1 MKVGKENV
9 EKEIDY
15 FSSIRECLVVFKF
28 LSNLNMNI
36 RLHNESQPFQ
46 APKLQEK
53 TNPHLHGKE
62 DGEEAAAS
70 ISI

>member
-1 MKVGKENV
+1 
-9 EKEIDY
+9 
-15 FSSIRECLVVFKF
+15 
-28 LSNLNMNI
+28 MNI

-70 ISI
+70 IFN

>member
-1 MKVGKENV
+1 
-9 EKEIDY
+9 
-15 FSSIRECLVVFKF
+15 
-28 LSNLNMNI
+28 MNI

-70 ISI
+70 ISNYISGYFEVSFEFFI